1 MGAINYGTSD
11 YITIGIEPYD
21 ASDFEK
27 DIDFMEELQ
36 NEVNEYG
43 GTIEEAM
50 TNYIQ
55 DCYEADYSNIEYLL
69 NNKYDFHYFHVVIK
83 PGYYEGFY
91 IDIENSFPYCYDSR
105 EDKRAAQKEITKLKA
120 FLIECVNTGLVQV
133 WPGWCTSYNTR
144 IESIEAIKTAIK
156 EMRAEIKSIPTWYT
170 LNQRG
175 EAV

>member
-1 MGAINYGTSD
+1 MGTINYGTSD
-11 YITIGIEPYD
+11 YITIGYNLNWDDSEFETWEEMENEKQLDIEDMY
-21 ASDFEK
+21 
-27 DIDFMEELQ
+27 
-36 NEVNEYG
+36 
-43 GTIEEAM
+43 
-50 TNYIQ
+50 TNIR
-55 DCYEADYSNIEYLL
+55 AIL
-69 NNKYDFHYFHVVIK
+69 NKYDFTFYHVTIE

-91 IDIENSFPYCYDSR
+91 IDIENNFPYCYDSR
-105 EDKRAAQKEITKLKA
+105 EDKRAAQKEVTELKA
-120 FLIECVNTGLVQV
+120 LLIECVNTGLVQV